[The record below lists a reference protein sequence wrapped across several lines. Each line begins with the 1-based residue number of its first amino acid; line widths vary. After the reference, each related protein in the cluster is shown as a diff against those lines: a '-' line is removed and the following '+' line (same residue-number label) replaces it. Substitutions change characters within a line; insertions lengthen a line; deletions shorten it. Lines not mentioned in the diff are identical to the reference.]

1 MRGQLA
7 SAVRLLGSFSLA
19 NMPIKQPGA
28 EKNARNMF
36 KGQPPP
42 KKTQKTLQF
51 NHTCEDCRCPLYCL
65 CIQIWDKDLKPCFPM
80 VLHVKLTSRLQELHK
95 TVSYRRSQDTLSP
108 THFMWRGRED
118 QYVNTTKPRRWLPH
132 GTTR

>member
-28 EKNARNMF
+28 EKNANMF

-42 KKTQKTLQF
+42 KKLKKHCSLTTPVRTAGVPFTAFAFKYGTKT
-51 NHTCEDCRCPLYCL
+51 
-65 CIQIWDKDLKPCFPM
+65 
-80 VLHVKLTSRLQELHK
+80 
-95 TVSYRRSQDTLSP
+95 
-108 THFMWRGRED
+108 
-118 QYVNTTKPRRWLPH
+118 
-132 GTTR
+132 